1 MSNPEPLSIGEVARR
16 AGRRPSSIRY
26 YEQIGL
32 LPAATRV
39 AGRRVY
45 SPDALRTLAVI
56 ETAQRA
62 GLTLEEIKALLSA
75 SPDDM
80 AAIERL
86 REVAERKLPEVAALI
101 ERSLLVRDWLECA
114 ARCECPSLDQCPLFD
129 DPALRTIAGRTAG
142 SEPSRAPPRLFGRDL
157 GAGTGACPGTEMS
170 AEAEGAL
177 TLLKGSTVKP
187 GHHAK
192 IVTTM
197 IGLGLAAA
205 ACSSTSTST
214 TSSTRSA
221 APATTPAFLGELH
234 GMTQVAS
241 TVPANGDVNPYGVA
255 VVPASAGRLTAGDIL
270 VSNFN
275 DKANVQG
282 TGNTV
287 VQVSPAGKA
296 SVFASI
302 AALPAGQTCPGGIGL
317 TTALGIL
324 PGGWVV
330 VGSLPTSRGGVLP
343 GLDPAG
349 CLIVL
354 NDRGTVAET
363 ITNRDLVGPW
373 DLTVTSN
380 ATSAE
385 VFVSNALGG
394 NTSTHDGVPVT
405 GNCTVVRLDLRL
417 SPSSPPTLTSSTVI
431 GTGFPWRANKAALIL
446 APTGLALSSNG
457 TLYVDDTQ
465 TNSVSAIP
473 QALTRTSAITAVA
486 GTLSVGGALSAP
498 LGMTI
503 APNGD
508 LVVVNGNNGNAVEIT
523 PAGKQI
529 LTRTLI
535 KNGAGDLF
543 GIITT
548 PRGLLIANDGTNALD
563 EANM

>member
-1 MSNPEPLSIGEVARR
+1 
-16 AGRRPSSIRY
+16 
-26 YEQIGL
+26 
-32 LPAATRV
+32 
-39 AGRRVY
+39 
-45 SPDALRTLAVI
+45 
-56 ETAQRA
+56 
-62 GLTLEEIKALLSA
+62 
-75 SPDDM
+75 
-80 AAIERL
+80 
-86 REVAERKLPEVAALI
+86 
-101 ERSLLVRDWLECA
+101 
-114 ARCECPSLDQCPLFD
+114 
-129 DPALRTIAGRTAG
+129 
-142 SEPSRAPPRLFGRDL
+142 
-157 GAGTGACPGTEMS
+157 MS

-192 IVTTM
+192 ILTAT

-205 ACSSTSTST
+205 ACSSTSTS
-214 TSSTRSA
+214 SSARSA
-221 APATTPAFLGELH
+221 TPATTPASSPPPAAFLGGLH
-234 GMTQVAS
+234 GLTHVAS

-255 VVPASAGRLTAGDIL
+255 VVPASRGRLIAGDIL

-282 TGNTV
+282 TGTTI
-287 VQVSPAGKA
+287 VQVSPAGRT

-302 AALPAGQTCPGGIGL
+302 AALPAGQMCPGGIGL

-330 VGSLPTSRGGVLP
+330 VGSLPTSHGGVLP
-343 GLDPAG
+343 GLNPAG

-354 NDRGTVAET
+354 NDRGAVAET
-363 ITNRDLVGPW
+363 ITNPDIAGPW
-373 DLTVTSN
+373 DLTVNSS

-394 NTSTHDGVPVT
+394 NTSTRNGVPVT
-405 GNCTVVRLDLRL
+405 GNCTVVRLDLAL
-417 SPSSPPTLTSSTVI
+417 SPASAPKLTSSTVI
-431 GTGFPWRANKAALIL
+431 GTNFPWRANKAALVL
-446 APTGLALSSNG
+446 APTGLALASNG
-457 TLYVDDTQ
+457 TLYVDDTL

-473 QALTRTSAITAVA
+473 QALTRTSAITAV
-486 GTLSVGGALSAP
+486 GGSLSMGGALSAP

-529 LTRTLI
+529 LTKTLI

-548 PRGLLIANDGTNALD
+548 QQGLIVANDGTNTLD
-563 EANM
+563 RASV